1 MQLNAYLNF
10 DGRCAEAFALYAR
23 VLNGKLD
30 LVQATPG
37 SPMAEHVPP
46 DWGDRV
52 LHVCLTAGDAVLM
65 GSDCP
70 PGQFQ
75 PAQGMQVNIG
85 VDDVA
90 EAERIFGALSDGATI
105 LMPLAETFWAQRFGM
120 LVDRFGTPWMV
131 NCLKP
136 CTDAAA

>member
-10 DGRCAEAFALYAR
+10 DGRCAEAFALYAS
-23 VLNGKLD
+23 VLNGTLD

-37 SPMAEHVPP
+37 SPMAEHVPA

-75 PAQGMQVNIG
+75 AAQGMQVNIG
-85 VDDVA
+85 VDRVE
-90 EAERIFGALSDGATI
+90 EAERIFAALSDGATI
-105 LMPLAETFWAQRFGM
+105 HMPIAETFWAQRFGM

-136 CTDAAA
+136 RDATAG